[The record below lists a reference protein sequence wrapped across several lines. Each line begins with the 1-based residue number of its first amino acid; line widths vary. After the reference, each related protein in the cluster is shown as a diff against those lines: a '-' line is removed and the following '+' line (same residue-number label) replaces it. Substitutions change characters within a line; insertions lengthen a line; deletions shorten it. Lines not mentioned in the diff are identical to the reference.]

1 MHPLLPATQ
10 EVVASPTGF
19 SGILVLLVAISFD
32 TFVFWI
38 LWFLFTAH
46 AISLCR
52 WTPNDDISRSP
63 LSSAILADAATTVA

>member
-1 MHPLLPATQ
+1 MRTLLLTTQ
-10 EVVASPTGF
+10 GVVASPAG
-19 SGILVLLVAISFD
+19 SLGLLVLLVATSID
-32 TFVFWI
+32 TFVFWL